1 MPTQQQ
7 LDTIIGELPNV
18 GVLVHLAMRMD
29 SVDEQAY
36 TTMIFKSMRTSYED
50 ELTRQAAAI
59 GCPGRVGRLREGQE
73 LSELKRIAQEHAA
86 SIVRTFNYDLAQA
99 IIAIRI
105 ENPRANRNYYA
116 KRLTEWARNRA
127 AWKDK
132 QIALMTVQIG
142 RQRGREA
149 FVLNNPVTGKAYVFP
164 KTAAEHECQHMI
176 DTEPHPLETVYQK
189 PFPFH
194 YNCVHGYKIVYSRIP
209 KGECALL
216 WMG

>member
-36 TTMIFKSMRTSYED
+36 TTLIFKSMREAYED

-127 AWKDK
+127 SWKDK

-149 FVLNNPVTGKAYVFP
+149 FVLNNPVTGKAYFEP
-164 KTAAEHECQHMI
+164 KQAAESECQALVAGS
-176 DTEPHPLETVYQK
+176 PWPLEKVYQT
-189 PFPFH
+189 PTPIH
-194 YNCVHGYKIVYSRIP
+194 YNCPHYWRVVYSRIP
-209 KGECALL
+209 KDECALL